1 MTTSIDV
8 ARMESD
14 IRFFQIKGENDDRLI
29 ALLKEQNA
37 QQARE
42 IEGMATECAEKIRR
56 LSQERDEAVRK
67 ATEVGGILNQ
77 TADAIVGGLRKMKG
91 DEIPPPPQ
99 MEVQNLTQIG
109 KMDHASDDDEQSV
122 RGILHR
128 LPKNDFERK
137 L

>member
-1 MTTSIDV
+1 MTTSIEV

-14 IRFFQIKGENDDRLI
+14 IRHLQIKGDNDDRLI

-42 IEGMATECAEKIRR
+42 IEDMSTECAEKVRR

-77 TADAIVGGLRKMKG
+77 TADAIMSGLRKMKG
-91 DEIPPPPQ
+91 DETPPVPQ
-99 MEVQNLTQIG
+99 IERKNLTQIS
-109 KMDHASDDDEQSV
+109 KINHAEDDDEQTLREV
-122 RGILHR
+122 LFR
-128 LPKNDFERK
+128 LPKNEFAS
-137 L
+137 